1 MEKQDAR
8 YLKQEVQQYLRQQA
22 VRLHQQGKAIT
33 EIATFLGVHRN
44 TVTDWWWQYQQYG
57 EEGLL
62 QQQRGRKLGEGRTLN
77 PEQEETIQQLM
88 LEHLPDE
95 LEIDSALWTRRAV
108 QELIERMF
116 EVKMPIRTVGEY
128 LKRWGFTPQKPIK
141 RAYEQD
147 PQAVKEWLD
156 NEYPA
161 IVERAKAEGAE
172 IAWGDESGLRSDT
185 QRGRGYAP
193 VGETPEVRIS
203 PKRVRVNF
211 IASVSNQGAV
221 SFMLY
226 TRRLTAE
233 VFIEFLERLIKGAK
247 RKLFWIVDNHPVHS
261 AKAVQ
266 QWLEQHQDQI
276 ELFKLPKYSPELN
289 PVEYLNCDVKQG
301 VHSKPPTQDLE
312 TLKHRLLSH
321 LRKLQKLPERVKR
334 YFKHPSIAY
343 AAQ

>member
-1 MEKQDAR
+1 
-8 YLKQEVQQYLRQQA
+8 
-22 VRLHQQGKAIT
+22 
-33 EIATFLGVHRN
+33 
-44 TVTDWWWQYQQYG
+44 
-57 EEGLL
+57 
-62 QQQRGRKLGEGRTLN
+62 
-77 PEQEETIQQLM
+77 
-88 LEHLPDE
+88 
-95 LEIDSALWTRRAV
+95 
-108 QELIERMF
+108 
-116 EVKMPIRTVGEY
+116 
-128 LKRWGFTPQKPIK
+128 
-141 RAYEQD
+141 
-147 PQAVKEWLD
+147 
-156 NEYPA
+156 
-161 IVERAKAEGAE
+161 
-172 IAWGDESGLRSDT
+172 
-185 QRGRGYAP
+185 P
-193 VGETPEVRIS
+193 VGKTPEVRIS

-247 RKLFWIVDNHPVHS
+247 RKLFWIVDNHPVHG

-301 VHSKPPTQDLE
+301 VHSKPSTQDLE
-312 TLKHRLLSH
+312 TLKQRLLSH